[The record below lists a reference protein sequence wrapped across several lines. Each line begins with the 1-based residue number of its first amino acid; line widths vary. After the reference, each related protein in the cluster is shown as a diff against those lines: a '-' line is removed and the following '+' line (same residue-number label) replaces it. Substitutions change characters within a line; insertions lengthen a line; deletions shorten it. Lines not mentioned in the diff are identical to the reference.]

1 MEAAD
6 KKLKRLRIDLVNGLT
21 KGVIADLVDE
31 MQGAEVINTS
41 ECEEILQANVTT
53 KDKARGLIDIV
64 SRKGPRASE
73 KLIQSLNNADKELCN
88 KLGLS
93 PMENMGS
100 SVPPT
105 PPAPVVPKTG
115 EWITPC
121 VQQQYDELSQ
131 KTKEVYPMLPR
142 HSRKRLALMINNIE
156 FTNPNMTRHGAEV
169 DEDQMQKLLNGFGYE
184 VERHNN
190 LTAKE
195 MKEVLTAF
203 SNREEH
209 MQSDSTFV
217 VLMSHG
223 LRDKICGK
231 HHSESEEDTFHIDQV
246 FDILNNKNCKGLR
259 GKPKVIIIQACR
271 GRSLGH
277 VYVSD
282 SATPEPHID
291 YEEEGPFY
299 QVHKESDFICFCSST
314 PESVA
319 LRHVQKGS
327 VFIQSMIDIMRQN
340 AWKDHI
346 EELFF
351 QVQQSF
357 MDFTRQLPVKE
368 RATLMKK
375 FYLFPGF

>member
-6 KKLKRLRIDLVNGLT
+6 KKLKKLRTDLVNGLT
-21 KGVIADLVDE
+21 RGVIADLVDE
-31 MQGAEVINTS
+31 MQGEGVINTS

-53 KDKARGLIDIV
+53 KDKARGLIDTV

-88 KLGLS
+88 MLGLS
-93 PMENMGS
+93 PVENMAS

-105 PPAPVVPKTG
+105 PPALVTPTTG

-131 KTKEVYPMLPR
+131 RTKEIYPVL
-142 HSRKRLALMINNIE
+142 SKNNRKRLALIINNIE
-156 FTNPNMTRHGAEV
+156 FMDPKMARRGAEV
-169 DEDQMQKLLNGFGYE
+169 DEEQMQKLLNGFGYG

-190 LTAKE
+190 LTAEE
-195 MKEVLTAF
+195 MKKALTEF

-231 HHSESEEDTFHIDQV
+231 LHSDSEEDTFHIDQI

-271 GRSLGH
+271 GGNLGH
-277 VYVSD
+277 AYVSD

-299 QVHKESDFICFCSST
+299 QVHRESDFICFYST
-314 PESVA
+314 TPDSVA
-319 LRHVQKGS
+319 LRHVEKGS
-327 VFIQSMIDIMRQN
+327 IFIQHLIDVMRQN
-340 AWKDHI
+340 ACNDHI

-351 QVQQSF
+351 KVQQSF
-357 MDFTRQLPVKE
+357 MEFTRQLPVKE